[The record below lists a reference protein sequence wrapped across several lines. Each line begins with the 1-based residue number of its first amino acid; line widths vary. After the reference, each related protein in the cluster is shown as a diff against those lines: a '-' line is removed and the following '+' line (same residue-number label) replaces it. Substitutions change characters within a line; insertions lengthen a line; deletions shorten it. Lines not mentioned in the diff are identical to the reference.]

1 MFVNKLKMDEIAE
14 AVKKCMDE
22 ADLEETGLRKAAY
35 AAHTKGEKMFS
46 FKGKTYPVKVQG
58 EDVSYGKE
66 MKEES
71 CEDVVKKHEKR
82 LHGKDGEV
90 SKHVDKMHKEELS
103 TKQKKIAKLEHP
115 KDKIDA
121 GDLAKLR
128 GEEVELDEVSL
139 KTATSAYVKRMGDDG
154 SNEKSSQDKAI
165 KTMDHIANKHGVR
178 GVARAAKTVDDKYG
192 LNDPVHNPR
201 KAFVKQ
207 VMAGVKKEEVE
218 LDEADKVATSTGMK
232 VYGSS
237 YGDSAKARRD
247 QLKRPVDDTKGPN
260 KSQLAQMAKVKKEE
274 FFKDRLITNYIEEE
288 SLFEAELQEVL
299 SKDAT
304 AGEWISD
311 FVHSDNPKF
320 EGKSKKMRQKMA
332 LAAYYAKKNE
342 SVDDS
347 YPVTTDTVAGR
358 MPGGMANTFK
368 QFKVKVSAK
377 DREAAETK
385 NRIPNSDPMNMTARE
400 PHVGHGGLVS
410 IPPAGVVHKEEVERI
425 EELKKSTLGSYVK
438 KASKDLHN
446 TSFDHGEDEHRQY
459 GEPDGPYG
467 DPDAEEIMKK
477 RERDIENRQKGIN
490 RAATKLS
497 KEEVEHL
504 NEDDFAHAKKQGWSV
519 SQHYHHTKITH
530 PKHGIISV
538 DRYGEWMHHPD
549 QDWVGRPKGN
559 LIAHGQDHDLNKHL
573 SSLKEETEINED
585 NLDSIAKKHGM
596 ELRRT
601 TYGAGMKHKT
611 KGEVSINRYG
621 EWNHYPAGSKSSKA
635 HGDSSNNF
643 SSLNK
648 HLSSLNEATP
658 PKNTDIADK
667 SYLKDMGK
675 KPTVK
680 SDIKNFGRFLAGKK
694 ETNEEVELEEAVSRK
709 DFQMVADLIKT
720 HDNHD
725 KRKELATHHAEIFHR
740 QNPRFDRAKFMKAA
754 DVNEGK
760 QPETDNVPFI
770 PFEGPYT
777 KTPSNVKDKSGAVH
791 TPMSRARD
799 LAKAAMKR
807 VKTEML
813 GKAPGNNG

>member
-58 EDVSYGKE
+58 EEVSYGKE
-66 MKEES
+66 IKEAS
-71 CEDVVKKHEKR
+71 CEDEVKKHEKR

-103 TKQKKIAKLEHP
+103 HKQKKIAKLNHP
-115 KDKIDA
+115 KDEIDA

-128 GEEVELDEVSL
+128 GEE
-139 KTATSAYVKRMGDDG
+139 T
-154 SNEKSSQDKAI
+154 
-165 KTMDHIANKHGVR
+165 
-178 GVARAAKTVDDKYG
+178 
-192 LNDPVHNPR
+192 
-201 KAFVKQ
+201 
-207 VMAGVKKEEVE
+207 E

-247 QLKRPVDDTKGPN
+247 QLKRPVDATKGP
-260 KSQLAQMAKVKKEE
+260 KPSELAQMAKVKKEE

-288 SLFEAELQEVL
+288 AQFEAELNEVL
-299 SKDAT
+299 SKDAS
-304 AGEWISD
+304 AGDWISD

-320 EGKSKKMRQKMA
+320 AGKSVKKRQKMA
-332 LAAYYAKKNE
+332 LAAYYAKKRNE

-358 MPGGMANTFK
+358 MPGGMSNTFK
-368 QFKVKVSAK
+368 QFKVRVSAK
-377 DREAAETK
+377 DKEAAETK

-410 IPPAGVVHKEEVERI
+410 IPPAGIVRKEEVELN
-425 EELKKSTLGSYVK
+425 EVSKS
-438 KASKDLHN
+438 
-446 TSFDHGEDEHRQY
+446 
-459 GEPDGPYG
+459 
-467 DPDAEEIMKK
+467 
-477 RERDIENRQKGIN
+477 
-490 RAATKLS
+490 
-497 KEEVEHL
+497 EVEHHFHNWTNSEHAPYNSDAGDDNKVHQSAL
-504 NEDDFAHAKKQGWSV
+504 SYLKSTNVPKEDHEKMA
-519 SQHYHHTKITH
+519 
-530 PKHGIISV
+530 
-538 DRYGEWMHHPD
+538 MH
-549 QDWVGRPKGN
+549 
-559 LIAHGQDHDLNKHL
+559 IAHKF
-573 SSLKEETEINED
+573 
-585 NLDSIAKKHGM
+585 HGSGIY
-596 ELRRT
+596 E
-601 TYGAGMKHKT
+601 
-611 KGEVSINRYG
+611 S
-621 EWNHYPAGSKSSKA
+621 
-635 HGDSSNNF
+635 
-643 SSLNK
+643 
-648 HLSSLNEATP
+648 TP

-667 SYLKDMGK
+667 SYLKNMGK

-680 SDIKNFGRFLAGKK
+680 SDLKNFKNFLTGKK
-694 ETNEEVELEEAVSRK
+694 ETNESLDEAASRK

-740 QNPRFDRAKFMKAA
+740 QNPRFDRSKFMKAA
-754 DVNEGK
+754 NVNEGK
-760 QPETDNVPFI
+760 QPETDNVPFVTNADQP
-770 PFEGPYT
+770 PFDGPYKKIDKVT
-777 KTPSNVKDKSGAVH
+777 TDKSGAKH

-799 LAKAAMKR
+799 LAQSAMKR

>member
-58 EDVSYGKE
+58 EEVSYGEEIKE
-66 MKEES
+66 AS
-71 CEDVVKKHEKR
+71 CEDEVKKHEKR

-103 TKQKKIAKLEHP
+103 HKQKKIAKLNHP
-115 KDKIDA
+115 KDKIDG

-128 GEEVELDEVSL
+128 GEE
-139 KTATSAYVKRMGDDG
+139 T
-154 SNEKSSQDKAI
+154 
-165 KTMDHIANKHGVR
+165 
-178 GVARAAKTVDDKYG
+178 
-192 LNDPVHNPR
+192 
-201 KAFVKQ
+201 
-207 VMAGVKKEEVE
+207 E

-260 KSQLAQMAKVKKEE
+260 KSQLAQMAKIKKEE

-288 SLFEAELQEVL
+288 AQFEAELQEVL

-304 AGEWISD
+304 AGDYISD

-320 EGKSKKMRQKMA
+320 AGKSVKKRQKMA

-358 MPGGMANTFK
+358 MPGGMSNTFK

-377 DREAAETK
+377 DKEAAETK

-410 IPPAGVVHKEEVERI
+410 IPPAGIVRKEEVELN
-425 EELKKSTLGSYVK
+425 EVSKS
-438 KASKDLHN
+438 
-446 TSFDHGEDEHRQY
+446 
-459 GEPDGPYG
+459 
-467 DPDAEEIMKK
+467 
-477 RERDIENRQKGIN
+477 
-490 RAATKLS
+490 
-497 KEEVEHL
+497 EVEHHFHNWTNSEHAPYNSDAGDDNKVHQSAL
-504 NEDDFAHAKKQGWSV
+504 GYLKSTNVPKEDHEKMA
-519 SQHYHHTKITH
+519 
-530 PKHGIISV
+530 
-538 DRYGEWMHHPD
+538 MH
-549 QDWVGRPKGN
+549 
-559 LIAHGQDHDLNKHL
+559 IAHKF
-573 SSLKEETEINED
+573 
-585 NLDSIAKKHGM
+585 HGSGIY
-596 ELRRT
+596 E
-601 TYGAGMKHKT
+601 
-611 KGEVSINRYG
+611 S
-621 EWNHYPAGSKSSKA
+621 
-635 HGDSSNNF
+635 
-643 SSLNK
+643 
-648 HLSSLNEATP
+648 TP
-658 PKNTDIADK
+658 PKNTDVADK

-680 SDIKNFGRFLAGKK
+680 SDLKNFKNFLAGKK
-694 ETNEEVELEEAVSRK
+694 ET
-709 DFQMVADLIKT
+709 
-720 HDNHD
+720 
-725 KRKELATHHAEIFHR
+725 
-740 QNPRFDRAKFMKAA
+740 
-754 DVNEGK
+754 NEGK
-760 QPETDNVPFI
+760 QPETDNVPFVTNADQP
-770 PFEGPYT
+770 PFDGPYKKIDKVT
-777 KTPSNVKDKSGAVH
+777 TDKSGAKH

-799 LAKAAMKR
+799 LAQSAMKR

>member
-58 EDVSYGKE
+58 EEVSYGKE
-66 MKEES
+66 IKEAS
-71 CEDVVKKHEKR
+71 CEDEVKKHEKR

-103 TKQKKIAKLEHP
+103 HKQKKIAKLNHP
-115 KDKIDA
+115 KDEIDA

-128 GEEVELDEVSL
+128 GEETEFELTEGSYADL
-139 KTATSAYVKRMGDDG
+139 HKKWGDTHNIEYHSHTLYPKHTVTKFD
-154 SNEKSSQDKAI
+154 NEKDAEQHAK
-165 KTMDHIANKHGVR
+165 KTGGTVR
-178 GVARAAKTVDDKYG
+178 MSVSPKE
-192 LNDPVHNPR
+192 
-201 KAFVKQ
+201 
-207 VMAGVKKEEVE
+207 MKEETE

-247 QLKRPVDDTKGPN
+247 QLKRPVDATKGP
-260 KSQLAQMAKVKKEE
+260 KPSELAQMAKVKKEE

-288 SLFEAELQEVL
+288 AQFEAELNEVL
-299 SKDAT
+299 SKDAS
-304 AGEWISD
+304 AGDWISD

-320 EGKSKKMRQKMA
+320 AGKSVKKRQKMA
-332 LAAYYAKKNE
+332 LAAYYAKKRNE

-358 MPGGMANTFK
+358 MPGGMSNTFK

-377 DREAAETK
+377 DKEAAETK
-385 NRIPNSDPMNMTARE
+385 NRIPNSDPMNMTASQ

-410 IPPAGVVHKEEVERI
+410 IPPAGIVRKEEVE
-425 EELKKSTLGSYVK
+425 
-438 KASKDLHN
+438 
-446 TSFDHGEDEHRQY
+446 
-459 GEPDGPYG
+459 
-467 DPDAEEIMKK
+467 
-477 RERDIENRQKGIN
+477 
-490 RAATKLS
+490 
-497 KEEVEHL
+497 
-504 NEDDFAHAKKQGWSV
+504 
-519 SQHYHHTKITH
+519 
-530 PKHGIISV
+530 
-538 DRYGEWMHHPD
+538 
-549 QDWVGRPKGN
+549 
-559 LIAHGQDHDLNKHL
+559 
-573 SSLKEETEINED
+573 
-585 NLDSIAKKHGM
+585 LD
-596 ELRRT
+596 
-601 TYGAGMKHKT
+601 
-611 KGEVSINRYG
+611 
-621 EWNHYPAGSKSSKA
+621 
-635 HGDSSNNF
+635 
-643 SSLNK
+643 
-648 HLSSLNEATP
+648 EATP
-658 PKNTDIADK
+658 PKNTDISDK

-680 SDIKNFGRFLAGKK
+680 SDLKNFKNFLTGKK
-694 ETNEEVELEEAVSRK
+694 ETNESLDEAASRK

-740 QNPRFDRAKFMKAA
+740 QNPRFDRSKFMKAA
-754 DVNEGK
+754 NVNEGK
-760 QPETDNVPFI
+760 QPETDNVPFVTNADQP
-770 PFEGPYT
+770 PFDGPYKKIDKVT
-777 KTPSNVKDKSGAVH
+777 TDKSGAKH

-799 LAKAAMKR
+799 LAQSAMKR

>member
-1 MFVNKLKMDEIAE
+1 MFVNKLKMDGIAE

-58 EDVSYGKE
+58 EEVSYGEEVKE
-66 MKEES
+66 S
-71 CEDVVKKHEKR
+71 ACEDEVKKHEKR
-82 LHGKDGEV
+82 LHGTDGEV

-103 TKQKKIAKLEHP
+103 HKQKKIAKLEHP

-218 LDEADKVATSTGMK
+218 LDEADKVATSTGMR

-274 FFKDRLITNYIEEE
+274 FFKDKLISNYIEEE
-288 SLFEAELQEVL
+288 ALFEAELQEVL

-320 EGKSKKMRQKMA
+320 AGKSVKKRQKMA

-368 QFKVKVSAK
+368 QFKVRVSAK
-377 DREAAETK
+377 DKEAAETK

-410 IPPAGVVHKEEVERI
+410 VPPAGVVRKEEVE
-425 EELKKSTLGSYVK
+425 
-438 KASKDLHN
+438 
-446 TSFDHGEDEHRQY
+446 
-459 GEPDGPYG
+459 
-467 DPDAEEIMKK
+467 
-477 RERDIENRQKGIN
+477 
-490 RAATKLS
+490 
-497 KEEVEHL
+497 
-504 NEDDFAHAKKQGWSV
+504 
-519 SQHYHHTKITH
+519 
-530 PKHGIISV
+530 
-538 DRYGEWMHHPD
+538 
-549 QDWVGRPKGN
+549 
-559 LIAHGQDHDLNKHL
+559 
-573 SSLKEETEINED
+573 
-585 NLDSIAKKHGM
+585 LD
-596 ELRRT
+596 
-601 TYGAGMKHKT
+601 
-611 KGEVSINRYG
+611 
-621 EWNHYPAGSKSSKA
+621 
-635 HGDSSNNF
+635 
-643 SSLNK
+643 
-648 HLSSLNEATP
+648 EATP

-777 KTPSNVKDKSGAVH
+777 KSPETVKDKSGAVH

>member
-58 EDVSYGKE
+58 EEVSYGKE
-66 MKEES
+66 IKEAS
-71 CEDVVKKHEKR
+71 CEDEVKKHEKR

-103 TKQKKIAKLEHP
+103 HKQKKIAKLEHP

-128 GEEVELDEVSL
+128 GEE
-139 KTATSAYVKRMGDDG
+139 T
-154 SNEKSSQDKAI
+154 
-165 KTMDHIANKHGVR
+165 
-178 GVARAAKTVDDKYG
+178 
-192 LNDPVHNPR
+192 
-201 KAFVKQ
+201 
-207 VMAGVKKEEVE
+207 E

-288 SLFEAELQEVL
+288 SQFEAELQEVL

-304 AGEWISD
+304 AGDYISD

-320 EGKSKKMRQKMA
+320 AGKSVKKRQKMA

-358 MPGGMANTFK
+358 MPGGMSNTFK

-377 DREAAETK
+377 DKEAAETK

-410 IPPAGVVHKEEVERI
+410 IPPAGIVRKEEVE
-425 EELKKSTLGSYVK
+425 
-438 KASKDLHN
+438 
-446 TSFDHGEDEHRQY
+446 
-459 GEPDGPYG
+459 
-467 DPDAEEIMKK
+467 
-477 RERDIENRQKGIN
+477 
-490 RAATKLS
+490 
-497 KEEVEHL
+497 
-504 NEDDFAHAKKQGWSV
+504 
-519 SQHYHHTKITH
+519 
-530 PKHGIISV
+530 
-538 DRYGEWMHHPD
+538 
-549 QDWVGRPKGN
+549 
-559 LIAHGQDHDLNKHL
+559 
-573 SSLKEETEINED
+573 
-585 NLDSIAKKHGM
+585 LD
-596 ELRRT
+596 
-601 TYGAGMKHKT
+601 
-611 KGEVSINRYG
+611 
-621 EWNHYPAGSKSSKA
+621 
-635 HGDSSNNF
+635 
-643 SSLNK
+643 
-648 HLSSLNEATP
+648 EATP

-694 ETNEEVELEEAVSRK
+694 ETNE
-709 DFQMVADLIKT
+709 
-720 HDNHD
+720 
-725 KRKELATHHAEIFHR
+725 
-740 QNPRFDRAKFMKAA
+740 
-754 DVNEGK
+754 GK

-777 KTPSNVKDKSGAVH
+777 KSPETVKDKSGAVH

-799 LAKAAMKR
+799 LAKSAMKR

>member
-1 MFVNKLKMDEIAE
+1 MFVNKLKMDAIAE

-58 EDVSYGKE
+58 EEVSYGKE
-66 MKEES
+66 IKEAS
-71 CEDVVKKHEKR
+71 CEDEVKKHEKR

-103 TKQKKIAKLEHP
+103 HKQKKIAKLNHP
-115 KDKIDA
+115 KDEIDA

-128 GEEVELDEVSL
+128 GEEVEQIDEL
-139 KTATSAYVKRMGDDG
+139 KKSTLGSYVKKASQNQADHSFDHGDDEHRQYG
-154 SNEKSSQDKAI
+154 TPGEDPDQDKDI
-165 KTMDHIANKHGVR
+165 EDRERKIAN
-178 GVARAAKTVDDKYG
+178 RAKGIGRAVSR
-192 LNDPVHNPR
+192 LS
-201 KAFVKQ
+201 
-207 VMAGVKKEEVE
+207 KEEVE

-288 SLFEAELQEVL
+288 AQFEAELQEVL

-304 AGEWISD
+304 AGDYISD

-320 EGKSKKMRQKMA
+320 AGKSVKKRQKMA
-332 LAAYYAKKNE
+332 LAAYYAKKRNE

-358 MPGGMANTFK
+358 MPGGMSNTFK

-377 DREAAETK
+377 DKEAAETK

-410 IPPAGVVHKEEVERI
+410 IPPAGIVRKEEVELN
-425 EELKKSTLGSYVK
+425 EVSKS
-438 KASKDLHN
+438 
-446 TSFDHGEDEHRQY
+446 
-459 GEPDGPYG
+459 
-467 DPDAEEIMKK
+467 
-477 RERDIENRQKGIN
+477 
-490 RAATKLS
+490 
-497 KEEVEHL
+497 EVEHHFHNWTNSEHAPYNSDAGDDNKVHQSAL
-504 NEDDFAHAKKQGWSV
+504 GYLKSTNVPKEDHEKMA
-519 SQHYHHTKITH
+519 
-530 PKHGIISV
+530 
-538 DRYGEWMHHPD
+538 MH
-549 QDWVGRPKGN
+549 
-559 LIAHGQDHDLNKHL
+559 IAHKF
-573 SSLKEETEINED
+573 
-585 NLDSIAKKHGM
+585 HGSGIY
-596 ELRRT
+596 E
-601 TYGAGMKHKT
+601 
-611 KGEVSINRYG
+611 S
-621 EWNHYPAGSKSSKA
+621 
-635 HGDSSNNF
+635 
-643 SSLNK
+643 
-648 HLSSLNEATP
+648 TP
-658 PKNTDIADK
+658 PKNTDVADK

-680 SDIKNFGRFLAGKK
+680 SDLKNFKNFLAGKK
-694 ETNEEVELEEAVSRK
+694 ET
-709 DFQMVADLIKT
+709 
-720 HDNHD
+720 
-725 KRKELATHHAEIFHR
+725 
-740 QNPRFDRAKFMKAA
+740 
-754 DVNEGK
+754 NEGK
-760 QPETDNVPFI
+760 QPETDNVPFVTNADQP
-770 PFEGPYT
+770 PFDGPYKKIDKVT
-777 KTPSNVKDKSGAVH
+777 TDKSGAKH

-799 LAKAAMKR
+799 LAQSAMKR

>member
-71 CEDVVKKHEKR
+71 CEDEVKKHEKR

-128 GEEVELDEVSL
+128 GEEVELDE
-139 KTATSAYVKRMGDDG
+139 A
-154 SNEKSSQDKAI
+154 E
-165 KTMDHIANKHGVR
+165 
-178 GVARAAKTVDDKYG
+178 
-192 LNDPVHNPR
+192 
-201 KAFVKQ
+201 
-207 VMAGVKKEEVE
+207 
-218 LDEADKVATSTGMK
+218 KVATATGMK

-247 QLKRPVDDTKGPN
+247 QVKKDIDKLKGPTT
-260 KSQLAQMAKVKKEE
+260 KQLTGVEAEKVKKEE
-274 FFKDRLITNYIEEE
+274 FFKDKLISNYIEEE
-288 SLFEAELQEVL
+288 ALFEAEIQEVL

-377 DREAAETK
+377 DKEAAETK

-410 IPPAGVVHKEEVERI
+410 IPPAGIVRKEEFEQIDEFTKDELRIKKEIAADRLEQKMKNQMKKRVTKEEVE
-425 EELKKSTLGSYVK
+425 
-438 KASKDLHN
+438 
-446 TSFDHGEDEHRQY
+446 
-459 GEPDGPYG
+459 
-467 DPDAEEIMKK
+467 
-477 RERDIENRQKGIN
+477 
-490 RAATKLS
+490 
-497 KEEVEHL
+497 
-504 NEDDFAHAKKQGWSV
+504 
-519 SQHYHHTKITH
+519 
-530 PKHGIISV
+530 
-538 DRYGEWMHHPD
+538 
-549 QDWVGRPKGN
+549 
-559 LIAHGQDHDLNKHL
+559 
-573 SSLKEETEINED
+573 
-585 NLDSIAKKHGM
+585 LD
-596 ELRRT
+596 
-601 TYGAGMKHKT
+601 
-611 KGEVSINRYG
+611 
-621 EWNHYPAGSKSSKA
+621 
-635 HGDSSNNF
+635 
-643 SSLNK
+643 
-648 HLSSLNEATP
+648 EATP

-675 KPTVK
+675 KPTIK

-777 KTPSNVKDKSGAVH
+777 KSPETVKDKSGAVH

>member
-1 MFVNKLKMDEIAE
+1 MFVNKLKMDGIAE

-58 EDVSYGKE
+58 EEVSYGEEVKE
-66 MKEES
+66 S
-71 CEDVVKKHEKR
+71 ACEDEVKKHEKR

-103 TKQKKIAKLEHP
+103 HKQKKIAKLEHP

-128 GEEVELDEVSL
+128 GEE
-139 KTATSAYVKRMGDDG
+139 T
-154 SNEKSSQDKAI
+154 
-165 KTMDHIANKHGVR
+165 
-178 GVARAAKTVDDKYG
+178 
-192 LNDPVHNPR
+192 
-201 KAFVKQ
+201 
-207 VMAGVKKEEVE
+207 E
-218 LDEADKVATSTGMK
+218 LDEAEKVATATGMK

-247 QLKRPVDDTKGPN
+247 QVKKDIDKLKGPTT
-260 KSQLAQMAKVKKEE
+260 KQLTGVEAEKVKKEE
-274 FFKDRLITNYIEEE
+274 FFKDKLISNYIEEE

-304 AGEWISD
+304 AGDYISD

-368 QFKVKVSAK
+368 QFKVRVSAK
-377 DREAAETK
+377 DKEAAETK
-385 NRIPNSDPMNMTARE
+385 NRIPNSNPMNMTARE

-410 IPPAGVVHKEEVERI
+410 VPPAGVVRKEEVE
-425 EELKKSTLGSYVK
+425 
-438 KASKDLHN
+438 
-446 TSFDHGEDEHRQY
+446 
-459 GEPDGPYG
+459 
-467 DPDAEEIMKK
+467 
-477 RERDIENRQKGIN
+477 
-490 RAATKLS
+490 
-497 KEEVEHL
+497 
-504 NEDDFAHAKKQGWSV
+504 
-519 SQHYHHTKITH
+519 
-530 PKHGIISV
+530 
-538 DRYGEWMHHPD
+538 
-549 QDWVGRPKGN
+549 
-559 LIAHGQDHDLNKHL
+559 
-573 SSLKEETEINED
+573 
-585 NLDSIAKKHGM
+585 LD
-596 ELRRT
+596 
-601 TYGAGMKHKT
+601 
-611 KGEVSINRYG
+611 
-621 EWNHYPAGSKSSKA
+621 
-635 HGDSSNNF
+635 
-643 SSLNK
+643 
-648 HLSSLNEATP
+648 EATP

-694 ETNEEVELEEAVSRK
+694 ETNE
-709 DFQMVADLIKT
+709 
-720 HDNHD
+720 
-725 KRKELATHHAEIFHR
+725 
-740 QNPRFDRAKFMKAA
+740 
-754 DVNEGK
+754 GK
-760 QPETDNVPFI
+760 QPETDNVPFVTNADQP
-770 PFEGPYT
+770 PFDGPYKKIDKVT
-777 KTPSNVKDKSGAVH
+777 TDKSGAKH

-799 LAKAAMKR
+799 LAKSAMKR

>member
-1 MFVNKLKMDEIAE
+1 MFVNKLKMDAIAE

-58 EDVSYGKE
+58 EEVSYGKE
-66 MKEES
+66 IKEAS
-71 CEDVVKKHEKR
+71 CEDEVKKHEKR

-103 TKQKKIAKLEHP
+103 HKQKKIAKLNHP
-115 KDKIDA
+115 KDKIDS

-128 GEEVELDEVSL
+128 GEEAEQIDELKKS
-139 KTATSAYVKRMGDDG
+139 TMGSYVKKASKDLHNTSFDHGEDEHRQYGEPDG
-154 SNEKSSQDKAI
+154 PYGNPDAEADMKKRERDIENRQKGI
-165 KTMDHIANKHGVR
+165 N
-178 GVARAAKTVDDKYG
+178 RAATK
-192 LNDPVHNPR
+192 LS
-201 KAFVKQ
+201 
-207 VMAGVKKEEVE
+207 KEEVE

-288 SLFEAELQEVL
+288 VQFEAELNEVL

-304 AGEWISD
+304 AGDYISD

-320 EGKSKKMRQKMA
+320 AGKSVKKRQKMA
-332 LAAYYAKKNE
+332 LAAYYAKKRNE

-358 MPGGMANTFK
+358 MPGGMSNTFK

-377 DREAAETK
+377 DKEAAETK

-410 IPPAGVVHKEEVERI
+410 IPPAGIVRKEEVELD
-425 EELKKSTLGSYVK
+425 EVSLKTATSAYVK
-438 KASKDLHN
+438 RIGKDDTGADTKAAKTIGHIANKFGVKGVARAAKAADK
-446 TSFDHGEDEHRQY
+446 EY
-459 GEPDGPYG
+459 
-467 DPDAEEIMKK
+467 
-477 RERDIENRQKGIN
+477 GIN
-490 RAATKLS
+490 DPVHNKRKDFVKGVMS
-497 KEEVEHL
+497 GVKEEVKL
-504 NEDDFAHAKKQGWSV
+504 NEVSKSEVEHHFHNWTNSEHAPYNSDAGDDNKVHQSALGYLKSTNV
-519 SQHYHHTKITH
+519 
-530 PKHGIISV
+530 PKEDH
-538 DRYGEWMHHPD
+538 EKMAMH
-549 QDWVGRPKGN
+549 
-559 LIAHGQDHDLNKHL
+559 IAHKF
-573 SSLKEETEINED
+573 
-585 NLDSIAKKHGM
+585 HGSGID
-596 ELRRT
+596 E
-601 TYGAGMKHKT
+601 
-611 KGEVSINRYG
+611 S
-621 EWNHYPAGSKSSKA
+621 
-635 HGDSSNNF
+635 
-643 SSLNK
+643 
-648 HLSSLNEATP
+648 TP

-680 SDIKNFGRFLAGKK
+680 SDLKNFKNFLTGKK
-694 ETNEEVELEEAVSRK
+694 ET
-709 DFQMVADLIKT
+709 
-720 HDNHD
+720 
-725 KRKELATHHAEIFHR
+725 
-740 QNPRFDRAKFMKAA
+740 
-754 DVNEGK
+754 NEGK
-760 QPETDNVPFI
+760 QPETDNVPFVTNADQP
-770 PFEGPYT
+770 PFDGPYKKID
-777 KTPSNVKDKSGAVH
+777 KTTTDKSGAKH

-799 LAKAAMKR
+799 LAQSAMKR

>member
-58 EDVSYGKE
+58 EEVSYGEEIKE
-66 MKEES
+66 AS
-71 CEDVVKKHEKR
+71 CEDEVKKHEKR

-103 TKQKKIAKLEHP
+103 HKQKKIAKLNHP
-115 KDKIDA
+115 KDEIDA

-128 GEEVELDEVSL
+128 GEE
-139 KTATSAYVKRMGDDG
+139 T
-154 SNEKSSQDKAI
+154 
-165 KTMDHIANKHGVR
+165 
-178 GVARAAKTVDDKYG
+178 
-192 LNDPVHNPR
+192 
-201 KAFVKQ
+201 
-207 VMAGVKKEEVE
+207 E

-288 SLFEAELQEVL
+288 AQFEAELNEVL

-304 AGEWISD
+304 AGDWISD

-320 EGKSKKMRQKMA
+320 AGKSVKKRQKMA
-332 LAAYYAKKNE
+332 LAAYYAKQRNE

-358 MPGGMANTFK
+358 MPGGMSNTFK
-368 QFKVKVSAK
+368 QFKVRVSAK
-377 DREAAETK
+377 DKEAAETK
-385 NRIPNSDPMNMTARE
+385 NRIANSDPMNMTARE

-410 IPPAGVVHKEEVERI
+410 IPPAGIVHKEEVE
-425 EELKKSTLGSYVK
+425 
-438 KASKDLHN
+438 
-446 TSFDHGEDEHRQY
+446 
-459 GEPDGPYG
+459 
-467 DPDAEEIMKK
+467 
-477 RERDIENRQKGIN
+477 
-490 RAATKLS
+490 
-497 KEEVEHL
+497 
-504 NEDDFAHAKKQGWSV
+504 
-519 SQHYHHTKITH
+519 
-530 PKHGIISV
+530 
-538 DRYGEWMHHPD
+538 
-549 QDWVGRPKGN
+549 
-559 LIAHGQDHDLNKHL
+559 
-573 SSLKEETEINED
+573 
-585 NLDSIAKKHGM
+585 LD
-596 ELRRT
+596 
-601 TYGAGMKHKT
+601 
-611 KGEVSINRYG
+611 
-621 EWNHYPAGSKSSKA
+621 
-635 HGDSSNNF
+635 
-643 SSLNK
+643 
-648 HLSSLNEATP
+648 EATP

-680 SDIKNFGRFLAGKK
+680 SDLKNFKNFLTGKK
-694 ETNEEVELEEAVSRK
+694 ET
-709 DFQMVADLIKT
+709 
-720 HDNHD
+720 
-725 KRKELATHHAEIFHR
+725 
-740 QNPRFDRAKFMKAA
+740 
-754 DVNEGK
+754 NEGK
-760 QPETDNVPFI
+760 QPETDNVPFVTNADQP
-770 PFEGPYT
+770 PFDGPYKKID
-777 KTPSNVKDKSGAVH
+777 KTTTDKSGAKH

-799 LAKAAMKR
+799 LAQSAMKR

>member
-1 MFVNKLKMDEIAE
+1 MDGIAE

-58 EDVSYGKE
+58 EEVSYGEEVKE
-66 MKEES
+66 S
-71 CEDVVKKHEKR
+71 ACEDEVKKHEKR

-103 TKQKKIAKLEHP
+103 HKQKKIAKLEHP

-128 GEEVELDEVSL
+128 GEE
-139 KTATSAYVKRMGDDG
+139 T
-154 SNEKSSQDKAI
+154 
-165 KTMDHIANKHGVR
+165 
-178 GVARAAKTVDDKYG
+178 
-192 LNDPVHNPR
+192 
-201 KAFVKQ
+201 
-207 VMAGVKKEEVE
+207 E
-218 LDEADKVATSTGMK
+218 LDEAEKVATATGMK

-247 QLKRPVDDTKGPN
+247 QVKKDIDKLKGPTT
-260 KSQLAQMAKVKKEE
+260 KQLTGVEAEKVKKEE
-274 FFKDRLITNYIEEE
+274 FFKDKLISNYIEEE

-304 AGEWISD
+304 AGDYISD

-368 QFKVKVSAK
+368 QFKVRVSAK
-377 DREAAETK
+377 DKEAAETK
-385 NRIPNSDPMNMTARE
+385 NRIPNSNPMNMTARE

-410 IPPAGVVHKEEVERI
+410 VPPAGVVRKEEVE
-425 EELKKSTLGSYVK
+425 
-438 KASKDLHN
+438 
-446 TSFDHGEDEHRQY
+446 
-459 GEPDGPYG
+459 
-467 DPDAEEIMKK
+467 
-477 RERDIENRQKGIN
+477 
-490 RAATKLS
+490 
-497 KEEVEHL
+497 
-504 NEDDFAHAKKQGWSV
+504 
-519 SQHYHHTKITH
+519 
-530 PKHGIISV
+530 
-538 DRYGEWMHHPD
+538 
-549 QDWVGRPKGN
+549 
-559 LIAHGQDHDLNKHL
+559 
-573 SSLKEETEINED
+573 
-585 NLDSIAKKHGM
+585 LD
-596 ELRRT
+596 
-601 TYGAGMKHKT
+601 
-611 KGEVSINRYG
+611 
-621 EWNHYPAGSKSSKA
+621 
-635 HGDSSNNF
+635 
-643 SSLNK
+643 
-648 HLSSLNEATP
+648 EATP

-694 ETNEEVELEEAVSRK
+694 ETNE
-709 DFQMVADLIKT
+709 
-720 HDNHD
+720 
-725 KRKELATHHAEIFHR
+725 
-740 QNPRFDRAKFMKAA
+740 
-754 DVNEGK
+754 GK
-760 QPETDNVPFI
+760 QPETDNVPFVTNADQP
-770 PFEGPYT
+770 PFDGPYKKIDKVT
-777 KTPSNVKDKSGAVH
+777 TDKSGAKH

-799 LAKAAMKR
+799 LAKSAMKR